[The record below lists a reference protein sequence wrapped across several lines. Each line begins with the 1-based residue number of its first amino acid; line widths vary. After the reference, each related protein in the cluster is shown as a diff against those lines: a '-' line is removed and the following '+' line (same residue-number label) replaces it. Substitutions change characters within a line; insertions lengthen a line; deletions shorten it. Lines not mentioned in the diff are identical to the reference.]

1 MRRRPPRST
10 RTDTLVPYSTLF
22 RSIASIRAVTLA
34 RSVKP
39 GFPLRVIGGAR
50 ELSSWPAR
58 KKGRGDAA
66 ALDRRIGRWRPG
78 LEAHATHA
86 AHAAHVRSAAVAVL
100 LLLGRVGDHGL
111 GRDQQARDRRGI
123 LQRRAHDLGR
133 VDDAGLEHVHV
144 LAVLRI

>member
-34 RSVKP
+34 RSIKR

-86 AHAAHVRSAAVAVL
+86 AHATHVRSAAVAVL

-123 LQRRAHDLGR
+123 LQRRAQGR
-133 VDDAGLEHVHV
+133 KSTRLNSSH
-144 LAVLRI
+144 